1 MLNTLAW
8 RRGGAGPMEPAAPL
22 NDPRTGPTPHPTA
35 RPDPPDPF
43 AFAALKARFGAPAL
57 ARAFRLARGGGV
69 RRAGWDGDGTLL
81 ARVGTDPAREVRV
94 RPAGDTLEVTCDCGV
109 ADCIHAAAVLLDL
122 ETLPE
127 VAPGRP
133 FARVGE
139 RVPWQVA
146 LHRTL
151 HGGERPAPVPA
162 GAARLVFRL
171 ALEEDGT
178 PVVETYRAA
187 GGAGAGPGKEATFG
201 LSRSWG
207 SDPLE
212 PQPPFLSPE
221 DVSLCRLLRQF
232 PADEARRGQ
241 RAAPTHRFRPPVE
254 ARYGLLTA
262 LVRTGRLYLGNG
274 QQPLVA
280 GPARQ
285 GVPRVEAAP
294 GGWVLSLPEVAASHV
309 AVVCA
314 EPPLYCD
321 GQMIGGLLT
330 PLPGPLATLLGARP
344 LFIPEAERSEFL
356 THWLPALSAYGEVG
370 LPEGLA
376 FTPVSG
382 VVPVPRLTL
391 GDGGGVLD
399 LLVEFLYAEAAP
411 VAAQSPARPVGQRDG
426 KVVVFTRDA
435 EAEKGL
441 LADLLV
447 AGPVAKGP
455 GQWSLGGEAAY
466 DFLLFTL
473 PALAEAGWEIFGEA
487 DLVEH
492 RVFRG
497 RARLSSTV
505 SSGVDWF
512 DLKAAADFDGTTVAP
527 SELLKLWDAGRR
539 YVRLEDGRVAR
550 IPDWIGERADALR
563 EARLDRGAETRLSR
577 FQVPLLLEL
586 FAGGEAKVDAGFRQA
601 AERLKAFSGVQPV
614 APPKGLGTAL
624 RPYQAEGLK
633 WLAFLRDYGFHGIL
647 ADDMGLGKTLQVIA
661 ILLAE
666 KEAGGKH
673 GPSLVVV
680 PTSLIFNW
688 AHELARFAP
697 ALNVRIWHG
706 PDRHAQLGTL
716 SDADVVLTNY
726 ALVRQDLD
734 RLEGLQFHYLVVDEA
749 QYIKNP
755 ESQVSRAVRALT
767 ARHRLAL
774 TGTPLENHLGELWA
788 HFAFLMP
795 GLLGSYQDFR
805 RRFGGPVERGDQAAA
820 RALLDRV
827 GPFIL
832 RRTKEQ
838 VASEL
843 PERVESVLYCRLE
856 GAQRD
861 LYDRIRDACRE
872 RVARSLKNKGLAG
885 SRMAILDALLKL
897 RQVCCHPELLPED
910 LAGGVTGSAKMDLFM
925 EFVTESLEE
934 GHRLLVFSQFVSML
948 RVIRRELDAVK
959 VPYVYLDGRTRD
971 REKRVQ
977 RFQESADI
985 PLFLISLKAGG
996 TGLNLTGADYVI
1008 HFDPWWNPAVE
1019 QQATDRAHRIGQT
1032 RKVFSYKLIAED
1044 TVEEKILALQERKRT
1059 LSDILLGGERELAA
1073 DLSLED
1079 LEKIFGRIGD

>member
-1 MLNTLAW
+1 LDRLN
-8 RRGGAGPMEPAAPL
+8 PPAS
-22 NDPRTGPTPHPTA
+22 PT
-35 RPDPPDPF
+35 PDPF
-43 AFAALKARFGAPAL
+43 AFAALKARFGASTL
-57 ARAFRLARGGGV
+57 ARAFRIARGGGV
-69 RRAGWDGDGTLL
+69 ERLGWDGDGSLH
-81 ARVGTDPAREVRV
+81 ARVAGEPPREVRV
-94 RPAGDTLEVTCDCGV
+94 RPDGEGLALECDCGE
-109 ADCIHAAAVLLDL
+109 AACPHAAAVLLDL
-122 ETLPE
+122 ESNPE
-127 VAPGRP
+127 VAPGQP
-133 FARVGE
+133 FARMGE

-151 HGGERPAPVPA
+151 HGEARPAPAPA
-162 GAARLVFRL
+162 AAARLVFRL
-171 ALEEDGT
+171 VLEEDGE
-178 PVVETYRAA
+178 PVVETYRAG
-187 GGAGAGPGKEATFG
+187 GGAPGAKESPFG
-201 LSRSWG
+201 LGRTWG
-207 SDPLE
+207 ADPLE
-212 PQPPFLSPE
+212 PQPPFLSTE

-241 RAAPTHRFRPPVE
+241 RAAPTHRFRPPVA
-254 ARYGLLTA
+254 ARFGLLSA
-262 LVRTGRLYLGNG
+262 LVRTGRLFLGDG
-274 QQPLVA
+274 SQPLVA

-285 GVPRVEAAP
+285 ATPRVETAP
-294 GGWVLSLPEVAASHV
+294 GGWVLSLPEVAGAHV

-344 LFIPEAERSEFL
+344 LFIPEAERGEFL
-356 THWLPALSAYGEVG
+356 THWLPALSAFGEVG

-376 FTPVSG
+376 FTPIRG
-382 VVPVPRLTL
+382 VKPVPRLTL
-391 GDGGGVLD
+391 GDGGGTLD
-399 LLVEFLYAEAAP
+399 LLLEFVYAEAAP

-426 KVVVFTRDA
+426 KVVVFTRDPEA
-435 EAEKGL
+435 EAECLNAL
-441 LADLLV
+441 LTPR
-447 AGPVAKGP
+447 AGAPGAPLAKGP
-455 GQWSLGGEAAY
+455 GLWSLGGEAAY
-466 DFLLFTL
+466 DFLLFGL
-473 PALAEAGWEIFGEA
+473 PALAEEGWEIYGEA

-497 RARLSSTV
+497 RARLSAGV

-512 DLKAAADFDGTTVAP
+512 DLKAAADFDGAQVAP
-527 SELLKLWDAGRR
+527 SELLRLWEAGRR
-539 YVRLEDGRVAR
+539 YVRLKDGRVAR
-550 IPDWIGERADALR
+550 IPEWIGARADALR
-563 EARLDRGAETRLSR
+563 EAGLDRDAETRLSR
-577 FQVPLLLEL
+577 YQVPLLLEL
-586 FAGGEAKVDAGFRQA
+586 FADADARVDAGFKEA
-601 AERLKAFSGVQPV
+601 AERLRAFSGMRPV
-614 APPKGLGTAL
+614 PIPKGLKTEL
-624 RPYQAEGLK
+624 RPYQGEGLK

-666 KEAGGKH
+666 QEAGVKN

-697 ALNVRIWHG
+697 SLKVAIWHG
-706 PDRHAQLGTL
+706 PDRHALLRRL

-734 RLEGLQFHYLVVDEA
+734 RLEGLKFHYLVVDEA

-755 ESQVSRAVRALT
+755 ESQISRAVRALT

-805 RRFGGPVERGDQAAA
+805 RRFGGPVERGDRQAA

-838 VASEL
+838 VAAEL

-856 GAQRD
+856 GPQRD

-872 RVARSLKNKGLAG
+872 RVARSVKSKGLAG

-897 RQVCCHPELLPED
+897 RQVCCHPELLPEPLTD
-910 LAGGVTGSAKMDLFM
+910 GVRTSAKMDLFM

-948 RVIRRELDAVK
+948 RVIRRELDQVH

-977 RFQESADI
+977 RFQESPDI

-996 TGLNLTGADYVI
+996 TGLNLTGADYVV

-1032 RKVFSYKLIAED
+1032 RKVFSYKLIAAD